1 MQYEIKER
9 TLEVNIGSLKV
20 DIPLSADMPDA
31 LTKELSGY
39 SFPSSIIFA
48 VGALFGLLMI
58 GFIEVF
64 GYTFFIL
71 MIIAISLMTIGS
83 IIYVKKAY
91 QRKVDNLISDLE
103 SDQEF
108 LIAKEL
114 GYTKNMILAEEEKL
128 EKLISAKEKTEL
140 LLEGSG
146 ANEFSEKELNN
157 YNETLDHLRL
167 RINLRNSKI
176 EFFEKYLRR
185 IKLCQA
191 VNIAEE
197 AILLDYDE
205 EKDEMNP
212 SALNADRV
220 KHEILTLKPLSDQ
233 MKLCESEL
241 LAKELIKEL
250 QM

>member
-91 QRKVDNLISDLE
+91 QKKVDNLISDLE

-146 ANEFSEKELNN
+146 ANEFNEKELKN
-157 YNETLDHLRL
+157 YHETLDHLRL
-167 RINLRNSKI
+167 RINLRSSKI

-205 EKDEMNP
+205 EKDEMSP

>member
-9 TLEVNIGSLKV
+9 TLEVNLGSLKV
-20 DIPLSADMPDA
+20 EIPLTADMPDA
-31 LTKELSGY
+31 LTKELTGY

-48 VGALFGLLMI
+48 VGALFAILMI

-64 GYTFFIL
+64 GYAFFIS
-71 MIIAISLMTIGS
+71 MIVAIAFLTMGAIF
-83 IIYVKKAY
+83 YVKRAHE
-91 QRKVDNLISDLE
+91 REVENLILDLE

-140 LLEGSG
+140 LLDGSG
-146 ANEFSEKELNN
+146 ANEFNENELKN
-157 YNETLDHLRL
+157 YHETLDHLRL
-167 RINLRNSKI
+167 RINLRSSKI